1 MDLFVSSKIQMTQRH
16 AAVKKNTVPSPT
28 VFHIQDTQE
37 KYEDF
42 IKIQERSS
50 KSIRDFVA

>member
-28 VFHIQDTQE
+28 VLHIQDTQE